1 MPLAAPSGISVSR
14 TMAAITEKLT
24 ARVPEDWG
32 VQPVPHD
39 RRSLRPFDLA
49 VLWGDLAVSL
59 LVMVA
64 GTLLVPGLGT
74 QQALLAIV
82 IGTVLGTVLLAL
94 AGVIGTKTGVPTM
107 VALRAPLGIRGSY
120 AASGLNI
127 LQLIGWAALEIIIMA
142 QAAGALSDEYLGF
155 RSYYFW
161 IVFFGAVGTLM
172 AMGGPIIVVR
182 QWLQKFGVWVV
193 IAAAA
198 WLTWHLV
205 DAYDFG
211 EIWRR
216 DGAGGFPNFFQGIDL
231 VIALPVSWLP
241 LVCDYNRFGRRAGSA
256 AVGTYIGY
264 AIANAWFFTLGM
276 LYVQA
281 LQTDPGGFVDSLV
294 TMLLPMTLGWLAL
307 IVLLVGETD
316 EAFANIYST
325 AVSVQNL
332 ASKLKIWLL
341 ALLVGIIATIAA
353 ANLDLIGYETFL
365 LLIGGVFVPVFGILL
380 ADYFVLRGREYIID
394 DLFRSSG
401 AYWYT
406 AGLNPVAFVIWIA
419 GFFVYAFAGQPP
431 WLLDHM
437 DFVSWVPDWA
447 THVGG
452 TIPAFTFS
460 FVVYLGGAWLL
471 FGAERGRASLA
482 TAPAEGSLGAVE

>member
-1 MPLAAPSGISVSR
+1 
-14 TMAAITEKLT
+14 MAAIAEKLA
-24 ARVPEDWG
+24 ARAPGDWG
-32 VQPVPHD
+32 VQPVPVE
-39 RRSLRPFDLA
+39 RRVLRGFDFA

-74 QQALLAIV
+74 RQALLAIV
-82 IGTVLGTVLLAL
+82 IGTGLGTVLLAL
-94 AGVIGTKTGVPTM
+94 AGMIGTNTGVPTM
-107 VALRAPLGIRGSY
+107 VALRAPFGIRGSY

-142 QAAGALSDEYLGF
+142 QAARALSAEYLGF
-155 RSYYFW
+155 SGYYFW

-172 AMGGPIIVVR
+172 AIGGPIVVVR
-182 QWLQKFGVWVV
+182 QWLQKFGLWVV
-193 IAAAA
+193 IAAST
-198 WLTWHLV
+198 WLTWHLI

-256 AVGTYIGY
+256 AAGTYIGY

-281 LQTDPGGFVDSLV
+281 LQTDPGGFVDALV
-294 TMLLPMTLGWLAL
+294 TMLLPMTVGWLAL

-325 AVSVQNL
+325 AVSIQNL
-332 ASKLKIWLL
+332 ASKLKHWLL
-341 ALLVGIIATIAA
+341 ALAVGIVATIAA

-380 ADYFVLRGREYIID
+380 ADYFVLRRRAYIVD
-394 DLFRSSG
+394 DLYRSSG

-406 AGLNPVAFVIWIA
+406 AGLNPVAFVVWIA

-431 WLLDHM
+431 WLLEHL
-437 DFVSWVPDWA
+437 DFVSWVPTWA
-447 THVGG
+447 THIGG
-452 TIPAFTFS
+452 TIPAFIFS
-460 FVVYLGGAWLL
+460 FVAYLMGARL
-471 FGAERGRASLA
+471 FAFGSQPAQVRSAAEPEPGLS
-482 TAPAEGSLGAVE
+482 S

>member
-1 MPLAAPSGISVSR
+1 MLFPGG
-14 TMAAITEKLT
+14 TMAAIAEKLG
-24 ARVPEDWG
+24 ARAPEDWG
-32 VQPVPHD
+32 VQPVPRE
-39 RRSLRPFDLA
+39 RRSLRPFDFA

-82 IGTVLGTVLLAL
+82 IGTALGTVLLAL
-94 AGVIGTKTGVPTM
+94 VGMIGTNTGVPTM
-107 VALRAPLGIRGSY
+107 VALRAPFGVRGSY
-120 AASGLNI
+120 IASGLNI
-127 LQLIGWAALEIIIMA
+127 LQLVGWAALEIIIMA
-142 QAAGALSDEYLGF
+142 QAARALSDEYLGF
-155 RSYYFW
+155 RGYYFW
-161 IVFFGAVGTLM
+161 IAFFGIIGTAM
-172 AMGGPIIVVR
+172 AMGGPIVVVR

-193 IAAAA
+193 IAASA
-198 WLTWHLV
+198 WLTFHLI

-216 DGAGGFPNFFQGIDL
+216 DGADGFPNFFQGIDL

-241 LVCDYNRFGRRAGSA
+241 LVCDYNRFGRRAGSSA
-256 AVGTYIGY
+256 LGTYIGY
-264 AIANAWFFTLGM
+264 AIANAWFFALGM

-281 LQTDPGGFVDSLV
+281 LESDPGGFVDSLV
-294 TMLLPMTLGWLAL
+294 TMLLPMALGWLAL

-325 AVSVQNL
+325 AVSIQNL

-341 ALLVGIIATIAA
+341 ALAVGIVATIAA

-380 ADYFVLRGREYIID
+380 ADYFVLRGREYAVD
-394 DLFRSSG
+394 ELYRSSG
-401 AYWYT
+401 AYWY
-406 AGLNPVAFVIWIA
+406 AGGLNPVAIAVWAA
-419 GFFVYAFAGQPP
+419 GFFVYALAGQPP
-431 WLLDHM
+431 WLLDHL

-452 TIPAFTFS
+452 TIPAFVFS
-460 FVVYLGGAWLL
+460 FVAYLAGARL
-471 FGAERGRASLA
+471 FAFAPQPMPVKRAPEPEAGVS
-482 TAPAEGSLGAVE
+482 G

>member
-1 MPLAAPSGISVSR
+1 MPPARPRTGACSR
-14 TMAAITEKLT
+14 S
-24 ARVPEDWG
+24 
-32 VQPVPHD
+32 PHD
-39 RRSLRPFDLA
+39 RRSLRPFDFA

-82 IGTVLGTVLLAL
+82 IGTALGTVLLAL
-94 AGVIGTKTGVPTM
+94 AGIVGTNTGVPTM
-107 VALRAPLGIRGSY
+107 VAFRAPLGIRGSY

-142 QAAGALSDEYLGF
+142 QAARGPERRVPRLSG
-155 RSYYFW
+155 YYFW

-193 IAAAA
+193 IAASA
-198 WLTWHLV
+198 WLTWHLF

-276 LYVQA
+276 L
-281 LQTDPGGFVDSLV
+281 
-294 TMLLPMTLGWLAL
+294 
-307 IVLLVGETD
+307 
-316 EAFANIYST
+316 
-325 AVSVQNL
+325 
-332 ASKLKIWLL
+332 
-341 ALLVGIIATIAA
+341 
-353 ANLDLIGYETFL
+353 
-365 LLIGGVFVPVFGILL
+365 
-380 ADYFVLRGREYIID
+380 LRA
-394 DLFRSSG
+394 G
-401 AYWYT
+401 APNRPRRLRRC
-406 AGLNPVAFVIWIA
+406 ARHAC
-419 GFFVYAFAGQPP
+419 
-431 WLLDHM
+431 
-437 DFVSWVPDWA
+437 SC
-447 THVGG
+447 
-452 TIPAFTFS
+452 
-460 FVVYLGGAWLL
+460 
-471 FGAERGRASLA
+471 R
-482 TAPAEGSLGAVE
+482 

>member
-1 MPLAAPSGISVSR
+1 
-14 TMAAITEKLT
+14 MAALAEKLT
-24 ARVPEDWG
+24 ARAPEDWG
-32 VQPVPHD
+32 VQPVPRD
-39 RRSLRPFDLA
+39 RRSLRPFDFA

-74 QQALLAIV
+74 QQAVLAIV
-82 IGTVLGTVLLAL
+82 IGTALGTVLLAL
-94 AGVIGTKTGVPTM
+94 AGVVGTNTGVPTM

-155 RSYYFW
+155 RGYYFW
-161 IVFFGAVGTLM
+161 IVLFGAVGTLM

-193 IAAAA
+193 IAASA
-198 WLTWHLV
+198 WLTWHLI

-256 AVGTYIGY
+256 AAGTYIGY

-316 EAFANIYST
+316 EAFANIYSA

-380 ADYFVLRGREYIID
+380 ADYFVLRGRKYIVD
-394 DLFRSSG
+394 DLYRSSG

-406 AGLNPVAFVIWIA
+406 GGINPLAFAIWIA
-419 GFFVYAFAGQPP
+419 GFFVYVFAGQPP
-431 WLLDHM
+431 WLLDHL

-460 FVVYLGGAWLL
+460 FVAYLGGAWLL
-471 FGAERGRASLA
+471 FGAERGRSSLA

>member
-1 MPLAAPSGISVSR
+1 
-14 TMAAITEKLT
+14 MAAITEKLSVR
-24 ARVPEDWG
+24 APEDWG
-32 VQPVPHD
+32 VQPVPRD
-39 RRSLRPFDLA
+39 RRALRPFDLA

-74 QQALLAIV
+74 QQAFAVIV
-82 IGTVLGTVLLAL
+82 IGTAFGTVLLAL
-94 AGVIGTKTGVPTM
+94 AGVIGTNTGVPTM

-127 LQLIGWAALEIIIMA
+127 LQLVGWAALEIIIMA
-142 QAAGALSDEYLGF
+142 QAARALSDEYLGF
-155 RSYYFW
+155 EGYYFW

-172 AMGGPIIVVR
+172 AMGGPIVVVR

-193 IAAAA
+193 IAASA
-198 WLTWHLV
+198 WLTFHLI

-231 VIALPVSWLP
+231 VVALPVSWLP
-241 LVCDYNRFGRRAGSA
+241 LVCDYNRFGRKAGSA

-281 LQTDPGGFVDSLV
+281 LQTDPGGFVNALV
-294 TMLLPMTLGWLAL
+294 TMLAPMALGWLAL

-341 ALLVGIIATIAA
+341 ALVVGIIATVAA
-353 ANLDLIGYETFL
+353 ANLDLVEYETFL
-365 LLIGGVFVPVFGILL
+365 FLIGGVFVPVFGILL
-380 ADYFVLRGREYIID
+380 ADYFVLRRREYIVD
-394 DLFRSSG
+394 DLYRSSG
-401 AYWYT
+401 AYWYI
-406 AGLNPVAFVIWIA
+406 AGLNPVAIVVWVA

-431 WLLDHM
+431 WLLEHL

-447 THVGG
+447 THFGG
-452 TIPAFTFS
+452 TIPAFLFS
-460 FVVYLGGAWLL
+460 FVSYLAGARL
-471 FGAERGRASLA
+471 FAFRSTPVRIKGAAKPEPGVS
-482 TAPAEGSLGAVE
+482 G